1 MTMNVAFWL
10 ERDDFYKYLCIR
22 THFRGEM
29 IQINKRVGFTNFQ
42 QYQRRKQYFI
52 QGEKPYEKE
61 LVRLALNESLNKDN
75 IVSLEARICPGK
87 TSLEME
93 KEFYNFNSIVEEVE
107 DEEKQKKWLYR
118 KFDFLTEK
126 IVLCITFPK
135 DKR

>member
-1 MTMNVAFWL
+1 
-10 ERDDFYKYLCIR
+10 
-22 THFRGEM
+22 M

-93 KEFYNFNSIVEEVE
+93 KEFYN
-107 DEEKQKKWLYR
+107 
-118 KFDFLTEK
+118 K
-126 IVLCITFPK
+126 IAII
-135 DKR
+135 